1 MLAVS
6 TACPYLT
13 PRKWG
18 LKSASMARIRRPRF
32 PPSFHRSRSVWL
44 SAVPISQKN
53 HHINGPHRLPL
64 SFGPTDAGW
73 LDRKFKR
80 SPFRACVAHSASIWL
95 LPPPF
100 TKTTLRRTR
109 HHRSPRPALSLLTSD
124 AAGAAPETDILLRV
138 LNTMAKAPVGRIYL
152 ALRPPLLRARCPASS
167 PRLRSPIPL
176 YYTASHMPYASIR
189 PRRPPLIPH
198 RLPTRYPASRPG
210 VQASQ
215 RAAFAISLP
224 IDQP

>member
-1 MLAVS
+1 
-6 TACPYLT
+6 
-13 PRKWG
+13 
-18 LKSASMARIRRPRF
+18 MARIRRPRF

-44 SAVPISQKN
+44 SAVPYITEESSYK
-53 HHINGPHRLPL
+53 
-64 SFGPTDAGW
+64 W
-73 LDRKFKR
+73 
-80 SPFRACVAHSASIWL
+80 SPSSPAVIWAHGRWMRFHLAPS
-95 LPPPF
+95 PPF

-124 AAGAAPETDILLRV
+124 AAGATPETDILLRV

-176 YYTASHMPYASIR
+176 YYTASHMPYASIP